1 MPRLNIDFTDVGD
14 GFSIPPEGDYVCK
27 VKTITLED
35 GNKGKYLKWTLVI
48 GTGPEKGS
56 QVFHNTT
63 LVPAGLFNLRNT
75 IIACGFDVP
84 KSVIQINTDNYIGKI
99 VGITVR
105 HREYERDGQKK
116 KAAQVADIYRVVR
129 GDKGFVRADQK
140 VKEDVVDNFSS
151 SANDVPFSMD
161 DDADEIDI

>member
-27 VKTITLED
+27 VKSITLED

-84 KSVIQINTDNYIGKI
+84 KSVVQINTDNYIGKI
-99 VGITVR
+99 VGITVS

-116 KAAQVADIYRVVR
+116 KAAQVADIYRVVK

-140 VKEDVVDNFSS
+140 VKEDVVDNFFS